1 MVVTSHGGIDS
12 LKGGQAMDWFAAG
25 IAVIAG
31 VAVFVSIGSAAYCW
45 KLMRSSAW
53 RQSCESLMRWS
64 VRERYALRLCHANLP
79 DWHVTDLWLLHVL
92 CTLLAGATAAFLVN
106 GWIWIPVCGSLG
118 WLVVSIWV
126 GQRIKHQQRLLS
138 EQLPAFL
145 DLLSMCLFAGMNLQ
159 TGVQLVLV
167 SQGDTAL
174 ANLWRAWLWQV
185 RSGASRVDAF
195 KQMLARVQSPP
206 LRRICV
212 ALIQAEQSGS
222 GMAGSIQAHSQQLR
236 QARLMQAEKQA
247 LKAPV
252 KMLLPLVL
260 CFFPSTF
267 LVLGFSI
274 YVSIGDLL

>member
-1 MVVTSHGGIDS
+1 
-12 LKGGQAMDWFAAG
+12 MDWFAAG
-25 IAVIAG
+25 IAVVAG
-31 VAVFVSIGSAAYCW
+31 VAVFVLIGSAAHWC

-53 RQSCESLMRWS
+53 RQSCECLMRWS

-79 DWHVTDLWLLHVL
+79 NWHVTDLWLLHVL
-92 CTLLAGATAAFLVN
+92 CAILMGAATVILVS
-106 GWIWIPVCGSLG
+106 GWVWIPVGGSLG

-126 GQRIKHQQRLLS
+126 GQRIKQQQRLLS
-138 EQLPAFL
+138 AQLPAFL

-195 KQMLARVQSPP
+195 KNMLARVQSPA

-222 GMAGSIQAHSQQLR
+222 GMAASMQAHSEQLR
-236 QARLMQAEKQA
+236 QARLMNAEKQA

-252 KMLLPLVL
+252 KMLLPLVV

-267 LVLGFSI
+267 LVLGFSVYI
-274 YVSIGDLL
+274 SIGDLL